1 MHFQWDCL
9 CLGVLI
15 ISSVTAGMENEDN
28 LDADV
33 EVENFDKQSQ
43 EADVDRDK
51 SSLEVV
57 YQTPKPTGEV
67 YFTETFDEGLSGCQH
82 FCPILAAKLYLLL
95 FTFNKAVIS
104 LLRLKV
110 FSKTL
115 CVCLLG
121 RWEVEELKENA
132 MPGDRGLVLKSVA
145 KYHAIS
151 AMLTKAF
158 VFDDKPLI
166 VQYEV
171 NFQKGIDCGGAYIK
185 LLSSSNDL
193 NLEYF
198 FDKTPYTIMFGP
210 DKCGEDYKLH
220 F

>member
-1 MHFQWDCL
+1 MHFHWDWL
-9 CLGVLI
+9 CVGVLI
-15 ISSVTAGMENEDN
+15 ISSVTAEIENEGT

-33 EVENFDKQSQ
+33 EVEDFDKQSQ
-43 EADVDRDK
+43 EADVDGDK
-51 SSLEVV
+51 SPLEIV

-67 YFTETFDEGLSGCQH
+67 YFTETFDGELTGLDVFQ
-82 FCPILAAKLYLLL
+82 
-95 FTFNKAVIS
+95 
-104 LLRLKV
+104 RLC
-110 FSKTL
+110 L
-115 CVCLLG
+115 CVCVLG
-121 RWEVEELKENA
+121 RWEVEELKENTV
-132 MPGDRGLVLKSVA
+132 PGDRGLVLKSVA
-145 KYHAIS
+145 KHHAIS

-171 NFQKGIDCGGAYIK
+171 NFQEGIDCGGAYIK
-185 LLSSSNDL
+185 LLSSSDDL

-210 DKCGEDYKLH
+210 DKCGEVYKLH

>member
-1 MHFQWDCL
+1 MHFQWDWL

-15 ISSVTAGMENEDN
+15 IGSVTAGMESEEN

-33 EVENFDKQSQ
+33 EVEDFDKQSQ
-43 EADVDRDK
+43 EPDVDKVK
-51 SSLEVV
+51 SSIEVV

-67 YFTETFDEGLSGCQH
+67 YFTETFDEGLSG
-82 FCPILAAKLYLLL
+82 
-95 FTFNKAVIS
+95 KAEIS
-104 LLRLKV
+104 LLQTAFFQR
-110 FSKTL
+110 L
-115 CVCLLG
+115 CVCVLG
-121 RWEVEELKENA
+121 RWQVEELKENTV
-132 MPGDRGLVLKSVA
+132 PGDRGLVLKSVA

-198 FDKTPYTIMFGP
+198 YDKTPYTIMFGP

>member
-1 MHFQWDCL
+1 MHFQWDWL

-15 ISSVTAGMENEDN
+15 ISSVTAGMEN

-51 SSLEVV
+51 SSIEVV
-57 YQTPKPTGEV
+57 YQSPKPTGEV
-67 YFTETFDEGLSGCQH
+67 YFTETFDEGLSGLH
-82 FCPILAAKLYLLL
+82 FFKD
-95 FTFNKAVIS
+95 F
-104 LLRLKV
+104 
-110 FSKTL
+110 
-115 CVCLLG
+115 VCMHVLG

-132 MPGDRGLVLKSVA
+132 VPGDRGLVLKSVA

-151 AMLTKAF
+151 AMLTRAF

-171 NFQKGIDCGGAYIK
+171 NFQRGIDCGGAYIK
-185 LLSSSNDL
+185 LLSSSSDL